1 MKKSYNII
9 CSDKYEK
16 EKLTSLF
23 SIQKDD
29 SVFEMDVENLIENEI
44 IIKLKD
50 KSCHSITLKNKDIAN
65 TLFILIKEI
74 KSGKRR
80 FVSLENLN
88 SNTEIQIITEPILF

>member
-1 MKKSYNII
+1 MRKSHNII

-16 EKLTSLF
+16 EKLTGFF

-44 IIKLKD
+44 IVKLKD
-50 KSCHSITLKNKDIAN
+50 KSCHSITLKNKDNAN

-74 KSGKRR
+74 KNGKRR

-88 SNTEIQIITEPILF
+88 YNTEIQIITETILF